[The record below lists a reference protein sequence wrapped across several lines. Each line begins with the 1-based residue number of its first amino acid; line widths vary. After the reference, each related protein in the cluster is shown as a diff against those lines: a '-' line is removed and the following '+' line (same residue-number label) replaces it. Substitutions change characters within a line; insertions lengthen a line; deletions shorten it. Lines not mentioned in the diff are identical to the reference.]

1 MTVHLPGPGLAL
13 REVRPDDTAD
23 LLAIYGDP
31 EATRHL
37 SFEPRTREQVQA
49 TTAIEACER
58 RPLQAAFV
66 SD

>member
-1 MTVHLPGPGLAL
+1 MTLYPAGPRLAL
-13 REVRPDDTAD
+13 REVEPEDTED

-49 TTAIEACER
+49 ITARSIASASVTPRTE
-58 RPLQAAFV
+58 
-66 SD
+66 